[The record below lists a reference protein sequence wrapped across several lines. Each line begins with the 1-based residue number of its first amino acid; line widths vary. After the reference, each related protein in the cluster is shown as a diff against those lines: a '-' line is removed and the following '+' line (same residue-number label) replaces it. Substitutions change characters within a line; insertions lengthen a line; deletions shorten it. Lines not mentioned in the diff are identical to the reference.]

1 MSDLSLVPVF
11 SQFGLYTLH
20 GSVVSSY
27 QLLVLSLRSSSL
39 LSLLPDAVFTAMAY
53 VYVYW
58 DDSNIFISA
67 KSVGAEQEGDEVRS
81 RVRVHFSNLMKLAGA
96 NREVK
101 WVMAA
106 GSIPP
111 ELKQL
116 WTKMEEE
123 GVSMQLF
130 DRHGGGEQQTPDIML
145 QLGMLSDT
153 S

>member
-1 MSDLSLVPVF
+1 MPF
-11 SQFGLYTLH
+11 SPRWRTC
-20 GSVVSSY
+20 
-27 QLLVLSLRSSSL
+27 
-39 LSLLPDAVFTAMAY
+39 T
-53 VYVYW
+53 
-58 DDSNIFISA
+58 NILISA

-101 WVMAA
+101 RVMAA

-130 DRHGGGEQQTPDIML
+130 DRRGGGEQQTPVMML